1 MIDINGKF
9 YRIDMDAFM
18 AWVTESPSA
27 EKNVNTMTTLTYP
40 MDDEGI
46 VEKEVTETK
55 SSLNE
60 TMNNVRY
67 DFARLLLNTLFIT
80 NIDNMN
86 GVITM
91 NIKDLSFGQRIA
103 FNTLLAKKI
112 ITE

>member
-1 MIDINGKF
+1 MIDINGKL

-27 EKNVNTMTTLTYP
+27 EKNVSTMTTLTYP

-67 DFARLLLNTLFIT
+67 DFARLLLNTLFT
-80 NIDNMN
+80 NNIDNM
-86 GVITM
+86 GGITM